1 MTNFYMPVLACT
13 YTEAQSNKQGLGRK
27 EVRLPKYR
35 RCERPKYRESNE
47 IRMKAETLYSPDNL
61 IMLWIQTRLMLAAQ
75 YQVLGKLLA
84 LHLQYGCPRSQPDRI
99 WQ

>member
-1 MTNFYMPVLACT
+1 MLACT
-13 YTEAQSNKQGLGRK
+13 SYTEAQNNKQGPGRR

-61 IMLWIQTRLMLAAQ
+61 IMLWIHARLMVAAQ
-75 YQVLGKLLA
+75 YPSVGQA
-84 LHLQYGCPRSQPDRI
+84 
-99 WQ
+99 